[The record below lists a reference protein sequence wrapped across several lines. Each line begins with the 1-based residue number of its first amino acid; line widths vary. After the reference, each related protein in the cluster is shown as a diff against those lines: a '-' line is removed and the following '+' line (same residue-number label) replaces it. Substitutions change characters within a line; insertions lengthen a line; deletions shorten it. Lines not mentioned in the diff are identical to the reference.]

1 MLDEFRLPVCD
12 LLGDAATTA
21 TLTELVSKPAFLLFQ
36 LRTLLLNVHQLTK
49 IYSARTILA
58 SVHNIGTKTSDV
70 TRLGN
75 QSDSAEL
82 HHLYDIHG
90 SISLEQR
97 HVFIIAL
104 EIRQGRG

>member
-36 LRTLLLNVHQLTK
+36 LWTMLLNVHQLTK

-58 SVHNIGTKTSDV
+58 SVHNIGTKTCDV
-70 TRLGN
+70 TRVATN
-75 QSDSAEL
+75 QILPSCIIFTIFMAQSAW
-82 HHLYDIHG
+82 
-90 SISLEQR
+90 SNVMCSR
-97 HVFIIAL
+97 
-104 EIRQGRG
+104 R